1 MNSNTKIIILIAAI
15 VAIFALALGSFT
27 CVEPTEVGV
36 VKTTGSISGTIPRG
50 NGYTFKIPFIQSVTI
65 IPLDPQKD
73 DFTYEVG
80 DDGAITKDMQTVGV
94 STSIIYVYN
103 EDEAEN
109 FVRNYTESSLES
121 FFKSNMKTSL
131 KVVIGKYSIYDL
143 TKETD
148 KIAEEVKKLM
158 EKKCAKFPIT
168 IQDVN
173 ISNWDWTDDFDNQI
187 KETMIKTQKEKTA
200 KADVE
205 IERAINEKKVVS
217 AQAQLQADSATYRNA
232 LNKAE
237 NELEISKKKAE
248 ALIVAAEAEAKAITA
263 KNKAIAAN
271 YAIQQSAWKH
281 EETMARLEKWNGKM
295 PGADANTITPNFS
308 GINLSKVE

>member
-15 VAIFALALGSFT
+15 VAIFALALGSIT

-36 VKTTGSISGTIPRG
+36 VKTAGSISGTIPRG
-50 NGYTFKIPFIQSVTI
+50 NGYTLKIPFIQSITTI
-65 IPLDPQKD
+65 ELAPQKD

-94 STSIIYVYN
+94 STSIIYVFN
-103 EDEAEN
+103 EGEAEN
-109 FVRNYTESSLES
+109 FVRNYTKSALDN

-158 EKKCAKFPIT
+158 EKKCANMPIT

-173 ISNWDWTDDFDNQI
+173 ITNWDWTTDFDNQI

-205 IERAINEKKVVS
+205 IERAINEKKVVA

-237 NELEISKKKAE
+237 NELEIAKKKAE
-248 ALIVAAEAEAKAITA
+248 ALIVEAEAEAQAITA

-281 EETMARLEKWNGKM
+281 EETMARLGKWNGKM
-295 PGADANTITPNFS
+295 PGAEANTITPNFS

>member
-1 MNSNTKIIILIAAI
+1 MNSNIKIFGISAAI
-15 VAIFALALGSFT
+15 VALFAIALCSFT
-27 CVEPTEVGV
+27 IVEPTEVGV
-36 VKTTGSISGTIPRG
+36 VKTAGSISGTIPRG
-50 NGYTFKIPFIQSVTI
+50 NGYTLKIPFIQSITTI
-65 IPLDPQKD
+65 ELAPQKD

-94 STSIIYVYN
+94 STSIIYVFN

-109 FVRNYTESSLES
+109 FVRNYTKSSLDN

-143 TKETD
+143 SKEND
-148 KIAEEVKKLM
+148 KISDEVKKLM
-158 EKKCAKFPIT
+158 EKKCSNMPIT

-173 ISNWDWTDDFDNQI
+173 ITNWDWTDDFDSQI

-205 IERAINEKKVVS
+205 IEKAINEKKVVA
-217 AQAQLQADSATYRNA
+217 AQAQLQADSATYRNE
-232 LNKAE
+232 LNKAQ
-237 NELEISKKKAE
+237 NELEIAKKNAE
-248 ALIVAAEAEAKAITA
+248 ALVVAAEAEAKAITA

>member
-1 MNSNTKIIILIAAI
+1 
-15 VAIFALALGSFT
+15 
-27 CVEPTEVGV
+27 
-36 VKTTGSISGTIPRG
+36 
-50 NGYTFKIPFIQSVTI
+50 
-65 IPLDPQKD
+65 
-73 DFTYEVG
+73 
-80 DDGAITKDMQTVGV
+80 MQTVGV
-94 STSIIYVYN
+94 STSIIYVFN
-103 EDEAEN
+103 EGEAEN
-109 FVRNYTESSLES
+109 FVRNYTKSALDN

-158 EKKCAKFPIT
+158 EKKCANMPIT

-173 ISNWDWTDDFDNQI
+173 ITNWDWTTDFDNQI

-205 IERAINEKKVVS
+205 IERAINEKKVVA

-232 LNKAE
+232 LNEAE
-237 NELEISKKKAE
+237 NELEIAKKKAE
-248 ALIVAAEAEAKAITA
+248 ALIVEAEADAQAITA
-263 KNKAIAAN
+263 KNKAIAVN
-271 YAIQQSAWKH
+271 YAIQQSAWQH
-281 EETMARLEKWNGKM
+281 EETMARLGKWNGKM
-295 PGADANTITPNFS
+295 PGAEANTITPNFS

>member
-1 MNSNTKIIILIAAI
+1 MNSNTKIIILIVVI
-15 VAIFALALGSFT
+15 VGIFALALGSFT

-50 NGYTFKIPFIQSVTI
+50 NGYTLKIPFIQSVTT

-94 STSIIYVYN
+94 STSIIYVFN

-109 FVRNYTESSLES
+109 FVRNYTRSSLES

-205 IERAINEKKVVS
+205 IEKANNEKKVVA

-232 LNKAE
+232 LNKAQ
-237 NELEISKKKAE
+237 NELEIAKKKAE
-248 ALIVAAEAEAKAITA
+248 ALVVAAEAEAKAITA

-271 YAIQQSAWKH
+271 YAIQQSAWRH

>member
-1 MNSNTKIIILIAAI
+1 MNSNTKIIIIIAAI
-15 VAIFALALGSFT
+15 VAVFALLLGSFT
-27 CVEPTEVGV
+27 CIEPTEVGV

-50 NGYTFKIPFIQSVTI
+50 NGYTFKIPFFQSITT

-94 STSIIYVYN
+94 STSIIYVFN

-109 FVRNYTESSLES
+109 FVRNYTISSMEN

-131 KVVIGKYSIYDL
+131 KIVIGKYSIYDL

-148 KIAEEVKKLM
+148 KIADEVKKLM

-173 ISNWDWTDDFDNQI
+173 ISNWDWTGDFDNQI

-205 IERAINEKKVVS
+205 IEKANNEKKVV
-217 AQAQLQADSATYRNA
+217 AARAQLQADSATYLNA
-232 LNKAE
+232 LNKAQ
-237 NELEISKKKAE
+237 NELEIAKKKAE
-248 ALIVAAEAEAKAITA
+248 AVVVAAEAEAKAMIA

-281 EETMARLEKWNGKM
+281 EETMARLEKWNGKF
-295 PGADANTITPNFS
+295 PGSEANTITPNFS
-308 GINLSKVE
+308 GINMSRVE

>member
-1 MNSNTKIIILIAAI
+1 MNSNTKIILII
-15 VAIFALALGSFT
+15 VAIVVFFGLLLGSFT

-50 NGYTFKIPFIQSVTI
+50 NGYTFKFPFFQTI
-65 IPLDPQKD
+65 TTIPLDPQKD

-94 STSIIYVYN
+94 STSIIYVFN

-109 FVRNYTESSLES
+109 FVRNYTRSSMES

-131 KVVIGKYSIYDL
+131 KIVIGKYSIYDL

-173 ISNWDWTDDFDNQI
+173 ISNWDWTGDFDNQI

-205 IERAINEKKVVS
+205 IEKAINEKKVV
-217 AQAQLQADSATYRNA
+217 AARAQLQADSATYLNA
-232 LNKAE
+232 LNKAQ
-237 NELEISKKKAE
+237 NELEIAKKNAE
-248 ALIVAAEAEAKAITA
+248 AIVVEAEAEAKAMTA

-308 GINLSKVE
+308 GINMSRVE

>member
-1 MNSNTKIIILIAAI
+1 MNSNTKLIILIAAI
-15 VAIFALALGSFT
+15 VAILALALGSFT

-50 NGYTFKIPFIQSVTI
+50 NGYTFKFPFIQSITT

-94 STSIIYVYN
+94 STSIIYVFN

-109 FVRNYTESSLES
+109 FVRNYTRSSMES

-131 KVVIGKYSIYDL
+131 KIVIGKYSIYDL

-173 ISNWDWTDDFDNQI
+173 ISNWDWTGDFDNQI

-205 IERAINEKKVVS
+205 IERAVNEKKVVA

-237 NELEISKKKAE
+237 NELEIAKKNAE

>member
-15 VAIFALALGSFT
+15 VAILSLALGSFT

-36 VKTTGSISGTIPRG
+36 VKTAGSISGTIPRG
-50 NGYTFKIPFIQSVTI
+50 NGYTLKIPFIQSITT

-94 STSIIYVYN
+94 STSIIYVFN
-103 EDEAEN
+103 EDDAEN
-109 FVRNYTESSLES
+109 FVRNYTRSSMES

-173 ISNWDWTDDFDNQI
+173 ISNWDWTSDFDNQI

-205 IERAINEKKVVS
+205 IEKANNEKKVVAS
-217 AQAQLQADSATYRNA
+217 RAQLQADSATYLNA
-232 LNKAE
+232 LNKAQ
-237 NELEISKKKAE
+237 NELEIAKKKAE

>member
-1 MNSNTKIIILIAAI
+1 MNTNTKIIILIAAI
-15 VAIFALALGSFT
+15 VAICVLALGSFT

-50 NGYTFKIPFIQSVTI
+50 NGYTFKIPFIQSITT

-94 STSIIYVYN
+94 STSIIYVFN

-109 FVRNYTESSLES
+109 FVRNYTKSSMES

-131 KVVIGKYSIYDL
+131 KIVIGKYSIYDL

-173 ISNWDWTDDFDNQI
+173 ISNWDWTGDFDNQI

-205 IERAINEKKVVS
+205 IERAINEKKVVA

-237 NELEISKKKAE
+237 NELEIAKKKAA

-271 YAIQQSAWKH
+271 YAIQQSAWRH

>member
-1 MNSNTKIIILIAAI
+1 MNTNTKIIILIAAI
-15 VAIFALALGSFT
+15 VAIFGLALGSFT

-50 NGYTFKIPFIQSVTI
+50 NGYTFKIPFIQSITT

-94 STSIIYVYN
+94 STSIIYVFN

-109 FVRNYTESSLES
+109 FVRNYTRSSLES
-121 FFKSNMKTSL
+121 FFKSNMKASL
-131 KVVIGKYSIYDL
+131 KIVIGKYSIYDL

-158 EKKCAKFPIT
+158 EKKCANMPIT

-173 ISNWDWTDDFDNQI
+173 ITNWDWTDDFDSQI

-205 IERAINEKKVVS
+205 IERAINEKKVVA

-237 NELEISKKKAE
+237 NELEIAKKNAE

-295 PGADANTITPNFS
+295 PGAEANTITPNFS

>member
-15 VAIFALALGSFT
+15 VAILALALGSFT

-36 VKTTGSISGTIPRG
+36 VKTAGSISGTIPRG
-50 NGYTFKIPFIQSVTI
+50 NGYTLKIPFIQSITTI
-65 IPLDPQKD
+65 ELSPQKD

-94 STSIIYVYN
+94 STSIIYVFN

-109 FVRNYTESSLES
+109 FVRNYTKSALES

-158 EKKCAKFPIT
+158 EKKCANMPIT

-173 ISNWDWTDDFDNQI
+173 ITNWDWTDDFDNQI

-205 IERAINEKKVVS
+205 IERAINEKKVVA

-237 NELEISKKKAE
+237 NELEIAKKNAE

>member
-1 MNSNTKIIILIAAI
+1 MNSNTKIIILIVVI
-15 VAIFALALGSFT
+15 VGIFALALGSFT

-50 NGYTFKIPFIQSVTI
+50 NGYTLKIPFIQSVTT

-94 STSIIYVYN
+94 STSIIYVFN

-109 FVRNYTESSLES
+109 FVRNYTRSSLES
-121 FFKSNMKTSL
+121 FFKSNMNTSL

-205 IERAINEKKVVS
+205 IEKANNEKKVVA

-237 NELEISKKKAE
+237 NELEIAKKKAE
-248 ALIVAAEAEAKAITA
+248 ALVVAAEAEAKAITA

-271 YAIQQSAWKH
+271 YAIQQSAWRH

>member
-1 MNSNTKIIILIAAI
+1 MNKNTKIIILIAGIA
-15 VAIFALALGSFT
+15 FFLLALIGSFT
-27 CVEPTEVGV
+27 TVEPTEVGV
-36 VKTTGSISGTIPRG
+36 VKTAGSISGTIPRG
-50 NGYTFKIPFIQSVTI
+50 NGLTFKVPFLQSITT

-94 STSIIYVYN
+94 STSIIYVFN

-109 FVRNYTESSLES
+109 FVRNYTRSSMES

-173 ISNWDWTDDFDNQI
+173 ISNWDWTGDFDNQI

-205 IERAINEKKVVS
+205 IEKANNEKKVV
-217 AQAQLQADSATYRNA
+217 AARAQLQADSATYLNA
-232 LNKAE
+232 LNKAQ
-237 NELEISKKKAE
+237 NELEIAKKKA
-248 ALIVAAEAEAKAITA
+248 AAVVVAAEAEAKAMIA

-271 YAIQQSAWKH
+271 YAIQQSAWRH
-281 EETMARLEKWNGKM
+281 EETMARLEKWNGKF
-295 PGADANTITPNFS
+295 PGAEANTITPNFS
-308 GINLSKVE
+308 GINMSKVE

>member
-1 MNSNTKIIILIAAI
+1 MNSNTKIIIIICAV
-15 VAIFALALGSFT
+15 VAIFALALGSIT

-36 VKTTGSISGTIPRG
+36 VKTAGSISGTIPRG
-50 NGYTFKIPFIQSVTI
+50 NGYTLKIPFIQSITTI
-65 IPLDPQKD
+65 DLSPQKD

-94 STSIIYVYN
+94 STSIIYVFN

-109 FVRNYTESSLES
+109 FVRNYSRSSMES

-148 KIAEEVKKLM
+148 KIADEVKKLM

-173 ISNWDWTDDFDNQI
+173 ITNWDWTNDFDNQI

-205 IERAINEKKVVS
+205 IERASNEKKVV
-217 AQAQLQADSATYRNA
+217 AQQAQLRADSATYRNA

-237 NELEISKKKAE
+237 NELEIAKKNAE
-248 ALIVAAEAEAKAITA
+248 ATIVTAEAEAKAMIA

-271 YAIQQSAWKH
+271 YAIQQSAWRH
-281 EETMARLEKWNGKM
+281 EETMARLEKWNGKF
-295 PGADANTITPNFS
+295 PGSEANTITPNFS
-308 GINLSKVE
+308 GINMSKVE

>member
-36 VKTTGSISGTIPRG
+36 VKTAGSISGTIPRG
-50 NGYTFKIPFIQSVTI
+50 NGYTLKIPFIQSITTI
-65 IPLDPQKD
+65 ELSPQKD

-94 STSIIYVYN
+94 STSIIYVFN

-109 FVRNYTESSLES
+109 FVRNYTKSALDN

-158 EKKCAKFPIT
+158 EKKCSNMPIT

-173 ISNWDWTDDFDNQI
+173 ITNWDWTTDFDNQI

-205 IERAINEKKVVS
+205 IERAINEKKVVA

-237 NELEISKKKAE
+237 NELEIARKNAE

-295 PGADANTITPNFS
+295 PGAEANTITPNFS

>member
-1 MNSNTKIIILIAAI
+1 MNKNTKIIILIAGIA
-15 VAIFALALGSFT
+15 FFLLALLGSFT
-27 CVEPTEVGV
+27 NVEPNEVAV
-36 VKTTGSISGTIPRG
+36 VKTAGKISGTIERG
-50 NGYTFKIPFIQSVTI
+50 NGLTFKVPFLQSITSI
-65 IPLDPQKD
+65 ELSPQKD
-73 DFTYEVG
+73 DFVYEVG

-103 EDEAEN
+103 EKKAED
-109 FVRNYTESSLES
+109 FVRNYTKSSLEN

-148 KIAEEVKKLM
+148 RISDEVKKLM
-158 EKKCAKFPIT
+158 EKKCANMPIT

-173 ISNWDWTDDFDNQI
+173 ITNWDWTDDFDNQI

-205 IERAINEKKVVS
+205 IERAVNEKKVV
-217 AQAQLQADSATYRNA
+217 AQQAQLRADSATYRNA

-237 NELEISKKKAE
+237 NELEIAKKNAE
-248 ALIVAAEAEAKAITA
+248 ALIVAANAEAKAITA

>member
-1 MNSNTKIIILIAAI
+1 M
-15 VAIFALALGSFT
+15 F
-27 CVEPTEVGV
+27 
-36 VKTTGSISGTIPRG
+36 
-50 NGYTFKIPFIQSVTI
+50 
-65 IPLDPQKD
+65 
-73 DFTYEVG
+73 
-80 DDGAITKDMQTVGV
+80 
-94 STSIIYVYN
+94 N

-109 FVRNYTESSLES
+109 FVRNYTKSSLDN

-148 KIAEEVKKLM
+148 KISDEVKKLM
-158 EKKCAKFPIT
+158 EKKCANMPIT

-173 ISNWDWTDDFDNQI
+173 ITNWDWTNDFDNQI

-205 IERAINEKKVVS
+205 IERAINEKKVVA
-217 AQAQLQADSATYRNA
+217 AQAQLQADSATYLNA
-232 LNKAE
+232 LNKAQ
-237 NELEISKKKAE
+237 NELEIAKKKAE
-248 ALIVAAEAEAKAITA
+248 AVVVAAKAEAEAMIA

-271 YAIQQSAWKH
+271 YAIQQSAWRH
-281 EETMARLEKWNGKM
+281 EETMARLEKWNGKF

-308 GINLSKVE
+308 GINMSKVE

>member
-27 CVEPTEVGV
+27 CVEPNEVAV
-36 VKTTGSISGTIPRG
+36 VKTAGKISGIIPRG
-50 NGYTFKIPFIQSVTI
+50 NGYTFKVPFIQSVTTI
-65 IPLDPQKD
+65 KLSPQKE

-94 STSIIYVYN
+94 STSIIYTFN

-109 FVRNYTESSLES
+109 FVRNYTKSSLDN

-148 KIAEEVKKLM
+148 KISEEVKKLM
-158 EKKCAKFPIT
+158 EKKCDKMPIV

-173 ISNWDWTDDFDNQI
+173 ISNWDWTTDFDNQI

-205 IERAINEKKVVS
+205 IERAINEKKVVA

-237 NELEISKKKAE
+237 NELEIARKNAE
-248 ALIVAAEAEAKAITA
+248 AIVVAAKAEAEAMTA

-308 GINLSKVE
+308 GINLSEVE

>member
-50 NGYTFKIPFIQSVTI
+50 NGYTFKIPFIQSITT

-94 STSIIYVYN
+94 STSIIYVFN

-109 FVRNYTESSLES
+109 FVRNYTRSSMES

-131 KVVIGKYSIYDL
+131 KIVIGKYSIYDL

-148 KIAEEVKKLM
+148 KIADEVKKLM

-173 ISNWDWTDDFDNQI
+173 ISNWDWTGDFDNQI

-205 IERAINEKKVVS
+205 IERAINEKKVVA

-237 NELEISKKKAE
+237 NELEIAKKNAE

>member
-15 VAIFALALGSFT
+15 VGIFALALGSFT

-50 NGYTFKIPFIQSVTI
+50 NGYTLKIPFIQSITT

-94 STSIIYVYN
+94 STSIIYVFN
-103 EDEAEN
+103 EDEAED
-109 FVRNYTESSLES
+109 FVRNYTTSSLES
-121 FFKSNMKTSL
+121 FFKSNMKASL

-173 ISNWDWTDDFDNQI
+173 ISNWDWTGDFDNQI

-205 IERAINEKKVVS
+205 IEKANNEKKVV
-217 AQAQLQADSATYRNA
+217 AARAQLQADSATYLNA
-232 LNKAE
+232 LNKAQ
-237 NELEISKKKAE
+237 NELEIAKKKAE
-248 ALIVAAEAEAKAITA
+248 AVVVAAKAEAEAMIA

-271 YAIQQSAWKH
+271 YAIQQSAWRH
-281 EETMARLEKWNGKM
+281 EETMARLKKWNGKF

>member
-15 VAIFALALGSFT
+15 VAIFAFALGSFT
-27 CVEPTEVGV
+27 VVEPNEVAV
-36 VKTTGSISGTIPRG
+36 VKTAGKISGTIPRG
-50 NGYTFKIPFIQSVTI
+50 NGYTFKVPLIQSVTTI
-65 IPLDPQKD
+65 ELSPQKE
-73 DFTYEVG
+73 DFTYTVG

-94 STSIIYVYN
+94 STSIIYTFN
-103 EDEAEN
+103 ENEAEN
-109 FVRNYTESSLES
+109 FVRNYTKSSLDN

-148 KIAEEVKKLM
+148 KISEEVKKLM
-158 EKKCAKFPIT
+158 EKKCDKMPIV

-173 ISNWDWTDDFDNQI
+173 ISNWDWTTDFDNQI

-205 IERAINEKKVVS
+205 IERAINEKKVVA
-217 AQAQLQADSATYRNA
+217 AQAQLQADSATYLNA

-237 NELEISKKKAE
+237 NELEIAKKNAE
-248 ALIVAAEAEAKAITA
+248 AIVVAAEAEAKAMTA

-271 YAIQQSAWKH
+271 YAIQQSAWRH

>member
-1 MNSNTKIIILIAAI
+1 MNSNTKIIIIIAAI
-15 VAIFALALGSFT
+15 VAVFALLLGSFT

-50 NGYTFKIPFIQSVTI
+50 NGYTFKIPFFQSITT

-94 STSIIYVYN
+94 STSIIYVFN

-109 FVRNYTESSLES
+109 FVRNYTRSSMES

-148 KIAEEVKKLM
+148 KIAEEVKMLM
-158 EKKCAKFPIT
+158 EKKCKKFPIT

-173 ISNWDWTDDFDNQI
+173 ISNWDWTGDFDNQI

-205 IERAINEKKVVS
+205 IEKANNEKKVV
-217 AQAQLQADSATYRNA
+217 AARAQLQADSATYLNA
-232 LNKAE
+232 LNKAQ
-237 NELEISKKKAE
+237 NELEIAKKKAE
-248 ALIVAAEAEAKAITA
+248 AVVVAAEAEAKAMIA

>member
-1 MNSNTKIIILIAAI
+1 MNSNTKSIILIASI
-15 VAIFALALGSFT
+15 VAILALALGSFT

-36 VKTTGSISGTIPRG
+36 VKTAGSISGTIPRG
-50 NGYTFKIPFIQSVTI
+50 NGYTLKIPFIQSITT

-94 STSIIYVYN
+94 STSIIYVFN
-103 EDEAEN
+103 EDDAEN
-109 FVRNYTESSLES
+109 FVRNYTRSSLES
-121 FFKSNMKTSL
+121 FFKSNMKASL

-173 ISNWDWTDDFDNQI
+173 ISNWDWTGDFDNQI

-205 IERAINEKKVVS
+205 IEKANNEKKVV
-217 AQAQLQADSATYRNA
+217 AARAQLQADSATYLNA
-232 LNKAE
+232 LNKAQ
-237 NELEISKKKAE
+237 NELEIAKKKAE
-248 ALIVAAEAEAKAITA
+248 ALVVAAEAEAKAITA

>member
-1 MNSNTKIIILIAAI
+1 MNTNTKIIILIAAI

-50 NGYTFKIPFIQSVTI
+50 NGYTFKIPFIQSITT

-94 STSIIYVYN
+94 STSIIYVFN

-109 FVRNYTESSLES
+109 FVRNYTRSSMES

-131 KVVIGKYSIYDL
+131 KIVIGKYSIYDL

-148 KIAEEVKKLM
+148 KIADEVKKLM
-158 EKKCAKFPIT
+158 EKKCAKFPLPSDLFL
-168 IQDVN
+168 QL
-173 ISNWDWTDDFDNQI
+173 SL
-187 KETMIKTQKEKTA
+187 
-200 KADVE
+200 
-205 IERAINEKKVVS
+205 RA
-217 AQAQLQADSATYRNA
+217 
-232 LNKAE
+232 
-237 NELEISKKKAE
+237 ELFQGHAFRRPE
-248 ALIVAAEAEAKAITA
+248 
-263 KNKAIAAN
+263 
-271 YAIQQSAWKH
+271 
-281 EETMARLEKWNGKM
+281 
-295 PGADANTITPNFS
+295 
-308 GINLSKVE
+308 

>member
-50 NGYTFKIPFIQSVTI
+50 NGYTFKIPFIQSITT

-94 STSIIYVYN
+94 STSIIYVFN

-109 FVRNYTESSLES
+109 FVRNYTKSSMES

-131 KVVIGKYSIYDL
+131 KIVIGKYSIYDL

-173 ISNWDWTDDFDNQI
+173 ISNWDWTGDFDNQI

-205 IERAINEKKVVS
+205 IERAVNEKKVVA

-232 LNKAE
+232 LNKAQ
-237 NELEISKKKAE
+237 NELEIAKKKAE

-271 YAIQQSAWKH
+271 YAIQQSAWRH

>member
-1 MNSNTKIIILIAAI
+1 MNSNTKIIILIVVI
-15 VAIFALALGSFT
+15 VGIFALALGSFT

-50 NGYTFKIPFIQSVTI
+50 NGYTLKIPFIQSVTT

-94 STSIIYVYN
+94 STSIIYVFN

-109 FVRNYTESSLES
+109 FVRNYTRSSLES

-205 IERAINEKKVVS
+205 IEKANNEKKVVA

-237 NELEISKKKAE
+237 NELEIAKKKAE
-248 ALIVAAEAEAKAITA
+248 ALVVAAEAEAKAITA

-271 YAIQQSAWKH
+271 YAIQQSAWRH

>member
-1 MNSNTKIIILIAAI
+1 MNSNTKIILIIAAI

-50 NGYTFKIPFIQSVTI
+50 NGYTFKIPFFQSITT

-94 STSIIYVYN
+94 STSIIYVFN

-109 FVRNYTESSLES
+109 FVRNYTRSSLES
-121 FFKSNMKTSL
+121 FFKSNMKASL

-173 ISNWDWTDDFDNQI
+173 ISNWDWTGDFDNQI

-205 IERAINEKKVVS
+205 IEKANNEKKVV
-217 AQAQLQADSATYRNA
+217 AARAQLQADSATYLNA
-232 LNKAE
+232 LNKAQ
-237 NELEISKKKAE
+237 NELEIAKKKAE
-248 ALIVAAEAEAKAITA
+248 AVVVAAEAEAKAMIA

-281 EETMARLEKWNGKM
+281 EETMARLEKWNGKF
-295 PGADANTITPNFS
+295 PGAEANTITPNFS
-308 GINLSKVE
+308 GINMSRVE

>member
-1 MNSNTKIIILIAAI
+1 MNSNTKIIILFAAI
-15 VAIFALALGSFT
+15 VAIFAFALGSFT
-27 CVEPTEVGV
+27 VVEPNEVAV
-36 VKTTGSISGTIPRG
+36 VKTAGKISGIIPRG
-50 NGYTFKIPFIQSVTI
+50 NGYTFKVPLIQSVTTI
-65 IPLDPQKD
+65 ELSPQKE
-73 DFTYEVG
+73 DFTYKVG

-94 STSIIYVYN
+94 STSIIYTFN
-103 EDEAEN
+103 ENEAEN
-109 FVRNYTESSLES
+109 FVRNYTKSSLDN

-148 KIAEEVKKLM
+148 KISEEVKKLM
-158 EKKCAKFPIT
+158 EKKCDKMPIV

-173 ISNWDWTDDFDNQI
+173 ISNWDWTTDFDNQI

-205 IERAINEKKVVS
+205 IERAINEKKVVA

-237 NELEISKKKAE
+237 NELEIAKKNAE
-248 ALIVAAEAEAKAITA
+248 AIVVAAEAEAKAMTA

>member
-1 MNSNTKIIILIAAI
+1 MNSNTKIIIIIAAV

-36 VKTTGSISGTIPRG
+36 VKTAGSISGTIPRG
-50 NGYTFKIPFIQSVTI
+50 NGYTLKIPFIQSITT

-94 STSIIYVYN
+94 STSIIYVFN

-109 FVRNYTESSLES
+109 FVRNYTISSMES
-121 FFKSNMKTSL
+121 FFKSNMKASL

-173 ISNWDWTDDFDNQI
+173 ISNWDWTSDFDNQI

-205 IERAINEKKVVS
+205 IEKANNEKKVVAS
-217 AQAQLQADSATYRNA
+217 RAQLQADSATYLNA
-232 LNKAE
+232 LNKAQ
-237 NELEISKKKAE
+237 NELEIAKKNAE
-248 ALIVAAEAEAKAITA
+248 AVVVAAKAEAEAMTA

-281 EETMARLEKWNGKM
+281 EETMARLEKWNGKL

-308 GINLSKVE
+308 GINMSKVE

>member
-50 NGYTFKIPFIQSVTI
+50 NGYTFKFPFIQSITT
-65 IPLDPQKD
+65 IPLDQQKD

-94 STSIIYVYN
+94 STSIIYVFN

-109 FVRNYTESSLES
+109 FVRNYTRSSLES
-121 FFKSNMKTSL
+121 FFKSNMKASL
-131 KVVIGKYSIYDL
+131 KIVIGKYSIYDL

-173 ISNWDWTDDFDNQI
+173 ISNWDWTGDFDNQI

-205 IERAINEKKVVS
+205 IERAINEKKVVA

-237 NELEISKKKAE
+237 NELEIAKKNAE

-271 YAIQQSAWKH
+271 YAIQQSAWRH

>member
-1 MNSNTKIIILIAAI
+1 MNSNTKIIILIVVI
-15 VAIFALALGSFT
+15 VGIFALALGSFT

-50 NGYTFKIPFIQSVTI
+50 NGYTLKIPFIQSVTT

-94 STSIIYVYN
+94 STSIIYVFN

-109 FVRNYTESSLES
+109 FVRNYTRSSLES

-205 IERAINEKKVVS
+205 IEKANNEKKVVA

-232 LNKAE
+232 LNKAQ
-237 NELEISKKKAE
+237 NELEIAKKKAE
-248 ALIVAAEAEAKAITA
+248 ALVVAAEAEAKAITA

-271 YAIQQSAWKH
+271 YAIQQSAWRH

-295 PGADANTITPNFS
+295 PVADANKITPNFS

>member
-1 MNSNTKIIILIAAI
+1 MNGNTKIIIIIAAI
-15 VAIFALALGSFT
+15 VLFLLALLGSFT
-27 CVEPTEVGV
+27 NVEPNEVAV
-36 VKTTGSISGTIPRG
+36 VKTAGKISGTIERG
-50 NGYTFKIPFIQSVTI
+50 NGLTFKVPFLQSITSI
-65 IPLDPQKD
+65 ELSPQKD
-73 DFTYEVG
+73 DFVYEVG

-103 EDEAEN
+103 EKQAED
-109 FVRNYTESSLES
+109 FVRNYTKSSLEN

-148 KIAEEVKKLM
+148 RISDEVKKLM
-158 EKKCAKFPIT
+158 EKKCANMPIT

-173 ISNWDWTDDFDNQI
+173 ITNWDWTDDFDNQI

-205 IERAINEKKVVS
+205 IERAVNEKKVV
-217 AQAQLQADSATYRNA
+217 AQQAQLRADSATYRNA

-237 NELEISKKKAE
+237 NELEIAKKNAE
-248 ALIVAAEAEAKAITA
+248 ALIVAANAEAKAITA

>member
-1 MNSNTKIIILIAAI
+1 MNTNTKIIILIAAI
-15 VAIFALALGSFT
+15 VAIFGLALGSFT

-36 VKTTGSISGTIPRG
+36 VKTAGSISGTVPRG
-50 NGYTFKIPFIQSVTI
+50 NGYTFKIPFIQSITTI
-65 IPLDPQKD
+65 ELAPQKD

-94 STSIIYVYN
+94 STSIIYVFN

-109 FVRNYTESSLES
+109 FVRNYTKSSLES

-158 EKKCAKFPIT
+158 EKKCSNMPIT

-173 ISNWDWTDDFDNQI
+173 ITNWDWTGDFDNQI

-205 IERAINEKKVVS
+205 IERAINEKKVVA

-232 LNKAE
+232 LNKAQ
-237 NELEISKKKAE
+237 NELEIAKKNAE

-295 PGADANTITPNFS
+295 PGAEANTITPNFS